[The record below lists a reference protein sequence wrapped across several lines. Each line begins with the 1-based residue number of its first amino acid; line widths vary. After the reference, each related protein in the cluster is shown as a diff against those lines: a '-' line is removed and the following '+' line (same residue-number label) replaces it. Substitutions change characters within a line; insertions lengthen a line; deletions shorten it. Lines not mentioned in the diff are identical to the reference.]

1 MILGGWVFLMSKL
14 ASRVRPFPY
23 VQVMGLCEARNLY
36 NHPPTDLKSYT
47 QILHFKIHILNPTP
61 DTLITR
67 ELMASLSPK
76 PQTLNTWLPSTLGLG
91 FRAQA
96 LNTRLSSTLLRM
108 GLTRTYTDI
117 QP

>member
-36 NHPPTDLKSYT
+36 NHHPTDLKSYT
-47 QILHFKIHILNPTP
+47 QILHSNIHILNPTP

-67 ELMASLSPK
+67 ELMARFSPK
-76 PQTLNTWLPSTLGLG
+76 PRTFNTRLSSTLGLG
-91 FRAQA
+91 FQAQA
-96 LNTRLSSTLLRM
+96 FNTRLLHTLLRM

-117 QP
+117 RP